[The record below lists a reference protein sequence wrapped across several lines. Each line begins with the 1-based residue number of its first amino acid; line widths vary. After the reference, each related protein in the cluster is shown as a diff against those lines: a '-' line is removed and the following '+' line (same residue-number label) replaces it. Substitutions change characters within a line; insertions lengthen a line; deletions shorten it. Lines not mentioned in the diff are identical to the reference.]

1 MSAKSKKPALGKGLG
16 ALLGGG
22 ETNPVQSVEVKT
34 ILSDTTEAI
43 DESSSTKGGVELVS
57 LKQIEANPFQPRTH
71 FDKDALEELTAS
83 IREHGIIQPIT
94 VRELGQNR
102 FQIISGERRFRASLA
117 VGLTEVPV
125 YVRKADDQTML
136 EMAIIENVQRKDL
149 NAIEIAISYQRLI
162 DECDITQEKVGER
175 VSKSRSAVAN
185 YLRLLNLPDE
195 IQAGIRDEKVSMGHA
210 RALLSFGSDAE
221 KIKVYRAILD
231 GGVSVR
237 KVEEM
242 ASAAKS
248 EKKKPV
254 AKAELSKAIIKTK
267 DNIAFHLGSKINIS
281 QDKSGKGKMVI
292 TFDDENHLKRIIEIL
307 DK

>member
-22 ETNPVQSVEVKT
+22 ETNPIQSVEVKT
-34 ILSDTTEAI
+34 ILSD
-43 DESSSTKGGVELVS
+43 SSVSNKGGVDLVP

-71 FDKDALEELTAS
+71 FDKDSLEELTAS

-94 VRELGQNR
+94 VRELGKNR
-102 FQIISGERRFRASLA
+102 YQIISGERRFRASHA
-117 VGLTEVPV
+117 AGLIEVPV

-210 RALLSFGSDAE
+210 RALLSFETDAE

-242 ASAAKS
+242 ASSAKAN
-248 EKKKPV
+248 KKKTTV
-254 AKAELSKAIIKTK
+254 NTELPKSIIKTK

-281 QDKSGKGKMVI
+281 QDKTGKGKMVI

>member
-22 ETNPVQSVEVKT
+22 ETNPIQSVEVKT
-34 ILSDTTEAI
+34 ILSD
-43 DESSSTKGGVELVS
+43 SSVSNKGGVDLVP

-71 FDKDALEELTAS
+71 FDKDSLEELTAS

-94 VRELGQNR
+94 VRELGKNR
-102 FQIISGERRFRASLA
+102 YQIISGERRFRASHA
-117 VGLTEVPV
+117 AGLIEVPV

-210 RALLSFGSDAE
+210 RALLSFETDAE

-248 EKKKPV
+248 DKKKTTV
-254 AKAELSKAIIKTK
+254 NTELPKSIIKTK

-281 QDKSGKGKMVI
+281 QDKTGKGKMVI

>member
-22 ETNPVQSVEVKT
+22 ETNPIQSVEVKT
-34 ILSDTTEAI
+34 ILSD
-43 DESSSTKGGVELVS
+43 SSVSNKGGVDLVP

-71 FDKDALEELTAS
+71 FDKDSLEELTAS

-94 VRELGQNR
+94 VRELGKNR
-102 FQIISGERRFRASLA
+102 YQIISGERRFRASHA
-117 VGLTEVPV
+117 AGLIEVPV

-210 RALLSFGSDAE
+210 RALLSFETDAE

-242 ASAAKS
+242 ASAAKAD
-248 EKKKPV
+248 KKKTTV
-254 AKAELSKAIIKTK
+254 KTELPKSIIKTK

-281 QDKSGKGKMVI
+281 QDKTGKGKMVI